1 MAGTSSHVS
10 AGVWLLRAT
19 RPPWLRRI
27 TWNHLENHFTIQTL
41 TLKKRSFK
49 SHLPHVS
56 TPSVFGAAQ
65 PGPSPFQT
73 PIMVSSRGPAGP
85 AQVGAA
91 SRASASRGRIWG
103 PGRRSAPGVQVRW
116 NAPTR
121 PGSPRWQVVAEKRL
135 LIFLVSERV
144 KDADWKIFFGG

>member
-1 MAGTSSHVS
+1 MATQGDETTV
-10 AGVWLLRAT
+10 VET
-19 RPPWLRRI
+19 
-27 TWNHLENHFTIQTL
+27 NHLEPLGKSFHHPNFDLEKEIFQISSSACFHSQCVWGSPTRPKPIPNAHHGVIQ
-41 TLKKRSFK
+41 
-49 SHLPHVS
+49 
-56 TPSVFGAAQ
+56 
-65 PGPSPFQT
+65 GPCWPCSGWCGQQ
-73 PIMVSSRGPAGP
+73 G
-85 AQVGAA
+85 
-91 SRASASRGRIWG
+91 ASASRGRIWG

>member
-91 SRASASRGRIWG
+91 SRGLPHRGVASGARAGGAPQAFKCAGTHQLGRGV
-103 PGRRSAPGVQVRW
+103 PGGRW
-116 NAPTR
+116 
-121 PGSPRWQVVAEKRL
+121 
-135 LIFLVSERV
+135 
-144 KDADWKIFFGG
+144 